1 MIDIKQAIY
10 LAVLVICLTSSW
22 YFTREHY
29 LKKIDEFQLG
39 MAEAVQ
45 NELLGREEKR
55 QKAEVQHETD
65 QHTIDNLHNQL
76 GRLQVNGICRSTV
89 QQGKDSDGATG
100 VLSSRVD
107 EEFARFQS
115 RVSEIIQRC
124 DQLNIDAI
132 KLNN

>member
-1 MIDIKQAIY
+1 M
-10 LAVLVICLTSSW
+10 VVCLSSSW

-29 LKKIDEFQLG
+29 LKKIGEIQLG
-39 MAEAVQ
+39 MAQAVQ
-45 NELLGREEKR
+45 TELLSREEKR

-65 QHTIDNLHNQL
+65 QHTIDNLHGQL

-89 QQGKDSDGATG
+89 QQGHNPDGTTG

-132 KLNN
+132 KFNPLIK